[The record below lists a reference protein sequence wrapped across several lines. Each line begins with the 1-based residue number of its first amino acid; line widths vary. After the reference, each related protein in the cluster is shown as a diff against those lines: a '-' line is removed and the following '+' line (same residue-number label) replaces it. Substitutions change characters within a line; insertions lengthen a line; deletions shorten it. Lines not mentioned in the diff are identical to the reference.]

1 MNRRDLMTMF
11 GAAVGSTL
19 LLPTRSIFLPPRG
32 GWPMEEVYRG
42 TYDYHIAAAEWNFD
56 IEGAPMRSEFA
67 LLEPNDYVRIDGRLC
82 RVASI
87 DSQGVLFVPARSI
100 VRVMPVMSFEA

>member
-1 MNRRDLMTMF
+1 MNRREMLSLL
-11 GAAVGSTL
+11 GVAAGSAL

-32 GWPMEEVYRG
+32 GWPIEEVYRG
-42 TYDYHIAAAEWNFD
+42 TYDYHIAAAEWSFN
-56 IEGAPMRSEFA
+56 IEGSPMRPEFA

-87 DSQGVLFVPARSI
+87 YSQGVLFVPEKSI
-100 VRVMPVMSFEA
+100 VRVMPVMSFE